1 MAEKYLYSEED
12 ADNLCSFLEPMLAA
26 DMRKRKHAREMV
38 GHPWLEVVEADGEVG
53 EWWVIVVE
61 RGLVDPASDLDPALR
76 SPALLFAFFP

>member
-53 EWWVIVVE
+53 EW
-61 RGLVDPASDLDPALR
+61 
-76 SPALLFAFFP
+76 